1 MYINRDDL
9 LSRFGVQEIER
20 LEANIRNQTAT
31 QTAIDVAVNSVN
43 SYISVRYQLPL
54 PFVSVDLQRACAII
68 ARYYL
73 YKDKPTETV
82 RRDYEDVVVWLK
94 DIASGKAVLPIS
106 NTEIQQTTHFNTGAL
121 VI

>member
-31 QTAIDVAVNSVN
+31 QTAIDDAVNSVN

-94 DIASGKAVLPIS
+94 DIASGKAVLPIR
-106 NTEIQQTTHFNTGAL
+106 NTEIQHTTHFNTGAL